1 MLELGAWAEGEGVQ
15 YDSSRPAEHTVS
27 GQPIGTDQ
35 NDTDSLI
42 LQAANNGN
50 PGLLRDWMSRL
61 GTTLDARGRF
71 TRIFLAAIADATE
84 EALQILLSS
93 ELVDLH
99 AEDDINERNCLHEA
113 SISGRSIVLS
123 AALRSN
129 VDVKRVDVYGR
140 IPLHYTCMHGRVDL
154 AKDLLR
160 KAPSTINDKDQD
172 NFTPLIHAVIHH
184 ELPCV
189 EQLLMYGARIDP
201 ESESDH
207 VPLNLACQYGS
218 TDIARL
224 LLAKNAKILPDAEGL
239 YPQHLVARSGTNP
252 QALMML
258 ESHGANLDQR
268 DKLYQWT
275 PLFHAA
281 AEGRVECLEMLL
293 DREVN
298 AEILDEKGFSAMYY
312 ATWEGHLEC
321 MKLLSASTTQLKV
334 PSNPLI
340 TSAIISPSGGTS
352 NAYAIATDADGIPD
366 LSLPPPIIPLR
377 RYGHS
382 FLDTKTFVQIIFDG
396 AGSDSIHFYHD
407 SKYPAARLTISSKV
421 SDVIPR
427 NVMIPIQ
434 EESRIISFHVDSLD
448 SFAIDFD
455 IYPTFGSKIIAK
467 SVALPSIFGAVS
479 SSSGHCC
486 LPLFDLRLRAI
497 GHISFNFQVI
507 KPFHGIPLEITHFA
521 TYWIATSHID
531 TRPNDFITGLSLCGD
546 YVRIFVQLTSDG
558 VPVLCPRWTTSIHGI
573 SIPVCRLSFPQFLLV
588 GSQVGCGDEVL
599 ATLQNRAVDDLTS
612 IHQALAT
619 SFVSLR
625 DVLTHLPSSINTD
638 IHVLYPSV
646 AQEKEQGLYPSTNIN
661 DFTDSILKDVFDHT
675 RTAREHNPDSM
686 RSIVFTSYNAD
697 LCTALNWKQ
706 PNCTLTK
713 PLLLGCWQLTGVQ
726 IPYFSAT
733 ILE

>member
-15 YDSSRPAEHTVS
+15 YDSSRPAEYTVS

-50 PGLLRDWMSRL
+50 PGLLRDWISRL

-140 IPLHYTCMHGRVDL
+140 IPLHYACMHGRFDL

-160 KAPSTINDKDQD
+160 KDPSTINDKDQD

-184 ELPCV
+184 ELSCV

-201 ESESDH
+201 ESEADH

-218 TDIARL
+218 TEIAQL

-239 YPQHLVARSGTNP
+239 YPQHLVARSGANP

-293 DREVN
+293 DGEVD

-321 MKLLSASTTQLKV
+321 MKLLNSSTTQSNV

-340 TSAIISPSGGTS
+340 TSAIISTSGGIP
-352 NAYAIATDADGIPD
+352 NAYTTATDADGIPD

-396 AGSDSIHFYHD
+396 AGSESIHFYHD

-427 NVMIPIQ
+427 NVMLPIQ

-455 IYPTFGSKIIAK
+455 IYPTFGSKVIAK
-467 SVALPSIFGAVS
+467 TVALPSIFGAVS

-486 LPLFDLRLRAI
+486 LPLFDPRVRAI
-497 GHISFNFQVI
+497 GQISFNFQVI

-558 VPVLCPRWTTSIHGI
+558 IPVLYPRWSINIHGI
-573 SIPVCRLSFPQFLLV
+573 NIPVCRLPLLQYLSV
-588 GSQVGCGDEVL
+588 GSQYGRGDEVL
-599 ATLQNRAVDDLTS
+599 AALPDSTVDDLTF

-625 DVLTHLPSSINTD
+625 DVLANLPSSINTD

-675 RTAREHNPDSM
+675 RAARERDPDSM
-686 RSIVFTSYNAD
+686 RSVVFTSYNAD

-706 PNCTLTK
+706 PNCTSGM
-713 PLLLGCWQLTGVQ
+713 PLL
-726 IPYFSAT
+726 SNR
-733 ILE
+733 